1 MIPDEKVKELIKK
14 AHEVAK
20 DSFKQRE
27 IVNEIFYNL
36 KAHLQANKTIEEII
50 EIINNLLAKH
60 GEAIIHAEL
69 SGEKIKV
76 SVAKKE
82 LNPIPKHFD
91 FDTDDL
97 FYVMLDYLSQIYEE
111 GEFSTSIVFLNKKR
125 TEAEVHVTL

>member
-50 EIINNLLAKH
+50 IIL
-60 GEAIIHAEL
+60 
-69 SGEKIKV
+69 
-76 SVAKKE
+76 KKLINSAM
-82 LNPIPKHFD
+82 LNIQSP
-91 FDTDDL
+91 
-97 FYVMLDYLSQIYEE
+97 
-111 GEFSTSIVFLNKKR
+111 VFQFVP
-125 TEAEVHVTL
+125 TQY